1 MDYLYGI
8 AKQLVL
14 KFSLDRKRNII
25 QNKLQSTNSL
35 NILRKKIREF
45 LDYLIFS

>member
-8 AKQLVL
+8 VKQLVL

-25 QNKLQSTNSL
+25 QNKLKSTNSL
-35 NILRKKIREF
+35 NILRKKRREF
-45 LDYLIFS
+45 LDYLIFN